1 MPAGRLTD
9 TVILAGAV
17 LIIVML
23 AVISAVISPAPAAS
37 EERGSSYSAAAQGAK
52 AAYVTLKQLGYRID
66 RSIEPLTALAA
77 APDTT
82 TLVLASPSLAASDLD
97 RKALQRFMERGGVV
111 LATGLVGANFLGATA
126 AKDRHEE
133 SASEYS
139 RAILSPLAAGAPRI
153 HMAQEAEPLWLGGAF
168 LTVYGTEPD
177 GVVQTAR
184 IGAGRAIWWAGPTPL
199 TNEALADFGHIEL
212 LLNAL
217 GPKEA
222 RGVLW
227 DEHYHGHARS
237 LWSYAVATPLP
248 WAGLQLSLIV
258 ACILFTYARR
268 RGPVRPKVIE
278 PRTSPMEFVDTMGG
292 LYEQAALTA
301 QAVAAALARLRRQ
314 LVASSGLPPD
324 SSVDALSRAA
334 SARLGVPQH
343 ALDELLAA
351 AARAVSDYDLSPQDS
366 LALVGALQGMTQTLR
381 ATRPGTH
388 RRANEAERSAA
399 GRSVTARALSSSP
412 SEAPDGGGNRG
423 VL

>member
-9 TVILAGAV
+9 TAILAGAV
-17 LIIVML
+17 LIIVLL
-23 AVISAVISPAPAAS
+23 AVISAVISPAQAES
-37 EERGSSYSAAAQGAK
+37 EERGSSYSAAAEGAK

-66 RSIEPLTALAA
+66 RSIEPLTAITA
-77 APDTT
+77 APATT
-82 TLVLASPSLAASDLD
+82 TLVIASPSLAASDLD
-97 RKALQRFMERGGVV
+97 RNALHRFMERGGVV
-111 LATGLVGANFLGATA
+111 LATGPAGANFLGATA
-126 AKDRHEE
+126 AKDKYEE
-133 SASEYS
+133 DASEYS
-139 RAILSPLAAGAPRI
+139 PAIPSPLAAGAPGI
-153 HMAQEAEPLWLGGAF
+153 HMAQEAESPRLGEVF
-168 LTVYGTEPD
+168 LTVYGTAPD

-184 IGAGRAIWWAGPTPL
+184 IGAGRAIWWAGSTPL
-199 TNEALADFGHIEL
+199 TNEALAEPGHVEL

-222 RGVLW
+222 RAVLW

-248 WAGLQLSLIV
+248 WAGLQLALIA

-301 QAVAAALARLRRQ
+301 RAVAAALARLRRQ
-314 LVASSGLPPD
+314 LVASSGLPPA
-324 SSVDALSRAA
+324 SSDDALSRAA
-334 SARLGVPQH
+334 SARLGVPQT

-351 AARAVSDYDLSPQDS
+351 AGRAVYDYDLSPQDS
-366 LALVGALQGMTQTLR
+366 LALVGALQGMTETLR
-381 ATRPGTH
+381 ATRSGTH
-388 RRANEAERSAA
+388 RRARGAGQSATAPFGDGARVAVVAERGADGA
-399 GRSVTARALSSSP
+399 RS
-412 SEAPDGGGNRG
+412 RG